1 MVTHSIIPDCTVRRV
16 TKGQTRL
23 NDFHIL
29 LEGNSIVSVP
39 QITKMSPFGSV
50 SLIFQS
56 LIPVKCK

>member
-50 SLIFQS
+50 SLIFS
-56 LIPVKCK
+56 H